1 MQSLDDLKK
10 SLHRCIENAGKA
22 SSDFDLNPNVMFSE
36 GRILKPAAVL
46 IAVTEDGQLILTKR
60 AAHLQH
66 HPGQIAFAGGR
77 KDETDCDLF
86 HTALREAEEEIGLNP
101 EFVKKLG
108 QLPCHDTIT
117 NYSVTPFVSM
127 VPADLT
133 FKPEPG
139 EVEEVFIV
147 PLRHV
152 LTLDNYR
159 IESRYWCGQ
168 KRFYYVVP
176 YGPYY
181 IWGATACILHA
192 MAEASR
198 E

>member
-1 MQSLDDLKK
+1 
-10 SLHRCIENAGKA
+10 
-22 SSDFDLNPNVMFSE
+22 
-36 GRILKPAAVL
+36 
-46 IAVTEDGQLILTKR
+46 
-60 AAHLQH
+60 
-66 HPGQIAFAGGR
+66 
-77 KDETDCDLF
+77 
-86 HTALREAEEEIGLNP
+86 
-101 EFVKKLG
+101 
-108 QLPCHDTIT
+108 
-117 NYSVTPFVSM
+117 M